1 MDQPVPLK
9 HVVMAIAEACSDLVA
24 IVIRQEDLANH
35 IVRRIYRKPIAKPEI
50 KLARSEEE
58 NLLCNRDSDRYV
70 GQDAVSEQFCAGA
83 SPWSKRFKPACWS
96 RACDNRGFFS

>member
-1 MDQPVPLK
+1 MGQPVALK

-35 IVRRIYRKPIAKPEI
+35 IVRRIYRKPVAKPEI

-58 NLLCNRDSDRYV
+58 DLLSDRYV
-70 GQDAVSEQFCAGA
+70 GQDAFSEQFCAGA

-96 RACDNRGFFS
+96 RTCDNRGFFS